1 MPTKDGDRSAH
12 FPAIEKKH
20 GKPIEHWLNLVKD
33 HADLKYAEQIA
44 LLRERHEF
52 SQAHANAV
60 VLYARGSTS
69 SKRFDSFDDY
79 LGSLPQPHRTTVT
92 NIFDAITTAYPDVD
106 TVIAWNQPLVRWGKH
121 YLFGV
126 SAATQHLLIA
136 PWDINVLTAF
146 EPRLKDFHLNKKTI
160 RIPADWQVDATLLHD
175 MIAACRTSAEAK
187 EST

>member
-1 MPTKDGDRSAH
+1 MPARDGDRAAY

-20 GKPIEHWLNLVKD
+20 GKPIEYWLNLIKE

-69 SKRFDSFDDY
+69 AKRFHSFAEY
-79 LGSLPQPHRTTVT
+79 LGSLPQPQRTTVT
-92 NIFDAITTAYPDVD
+92 NIFDVITKAYPDVD
-106 TVIAWNQPLVRWGKH
+106 VVIAWNHPMVRWGKH

-126 SAATQHLLIA
+126 SAATNHLLIA
-136 PWDINVLTAF
+136 PWDVEVLTTFA
-146 EPRLKDFHLNKKTI
+146 PRLQEYHLNKKTI
-160 RIPADWQVDATLLHD
+160 RIPADWQVDKKLLRD
-175 MIAACRTSAEAK
+175 MISVCRKQAGVK